1 MQNIIGESDLT
12 IQKKK
17 WSKVSSLLKKQTKEQ
32 ALNNTNKITIV
43 NDGKMQKI
51 EKQNKQTSMNNIKV
65 DHPDKNY
72 IQQIITLDDQQLQ
85 IEQYEDQQLPMQE
98 NLLPSSNEIIQNNN
112 SQENFDKMIS
122 DILEYDFAEFEQK
135 VQQNQFSKKTTS
147 QQAIINSK
155 QTNLNKEMQQRIEE
169 ITKKTQGCSIDRQRI
184 FQFFQ
189 QLRKQQKCYNDF
201 EYLGNGSFALVIK
214 AQNKIS
220 QKQVALKVVVYNQD
234 EPNDA
239 ESVLKEYELLLR
251 VRHCPYLVDVYN
263 QFYIYE
269 DEIILEDSDDEE
281 QIGKNPKKENQKLK
295 SFLVLEL
302 EYCKTNLADY
312 FKYCRH
318 NNQFPNQK
326 LKEILTI
333 QILDGISFLHQ
344 KSFLHRDIKPN
355 NILLQFDN
363 KNNPIIKICD
373 LAFSSFISPSQSK
386 IHTKQKETK
395 EYMPP
400 ESESEIWRRESD
412 LFQVGI
418 VLLELDNI
426 EKFDF
431 LKTTEDERHA
441 LKKGQIFPNQ
451 PLDRKSNIFQI
462 AQTFLNHNFKERQSA
477 QMFLEWLV
485 QKDAQYNKIDLSSII
500 IMPQLDKK
508 VHEIFSSNVQKGQSK
523 KINSQIS
530 ESMMKSQIQ
539 QKINQIN
546 QSQIQNSQGQNS
558 VQAMSQSKFYYD
570 QIENL
575 WNDYQNLI
583 NERIFTEDELKKI
596 MLQLFNNQSYN
607 KSFYVINQGGK
618 GIIIGAYNLKD
629 KRDCVLKIQKV
640 KSKSQIIQEVS
651 IIKCCQMPLIVQLYN
666 SFYLS
671 VVQKDDFIVYELEK
685 CLCDLKTYLEKKQ
698 FDQQFNQEFKEKIAI
713 QMMDSVNFL
722 HQLNIIHRDIK
733 LENFLVQESNNS
745 FPIIKLSDFDEAEFL
760 RLDLEFNYDV
770 FNFEEYLAPSYGTC
784 GTFGYWAPEQVTQQ
798 QQTKESD
805 IFTLGISLTLL
816 DNFQKLYPAY
826 TYERFK
832 LGKEFQQPFEP
843 YQGQQDLINRKTKIY
858 QKAILNSLAYDINKR
873 KNLSLILEDFQKNY
887 FSQVISEVRFLTI
900 ILLNFTQNKV

>member
-135 VQQNQFSKKTTS
+135 VQQNQVS
-147 QQAIINSK
+147 QIYDE
-155 QTNLNKEMQQRIEE
+155 NL
-169 ITKKTQGCSIDRQRI
+169 G
-184 FQFFQ
+184 
-189 QLRKQQKCYNDF
+189 
-201 EYLGNGSFALVIK
+201 
-214 AQNKIS
+214 
-220 QKQVALKVVVYNQD
+220 
-234 EPNDA
+234 
-239 ESVLKEYELLLR
+239 
-251 VRHCPYLVDVYN
+251 
-263 QFYIYE
+263 
-269 DEIILEDSDDEE
+269 
-281 QIGKNPKKENQKLK
+281 
-295 SFLVLEL
+295 
-302 EYCKTNLADY
+302 TNLADY

-596 MLQLFNNQSYN
+596 MLQLFNNQS
-607 KSFYVINQGGK
+607 
-618 GIIIGAYNLKD
+618 
-629 KRDCVLKIQKV
+629 
-640 KSKSQIIQEVS
+640 
-651 IIKCCQMPLIVQLYN
+651 
-666 SFYLS
+666 
-671 VVQKDDFIVYELEK
+671 
-685 CLCDLKTYLEKKQ
+685 DLKTYLEKKQ